1 MVWVVVLALGV
12 IAPLMV
18 VLSRA
23 PAPPPLPSPNG
34 YDDLLKASA
43 AAGTNGYSY
52 GLVSNAA
59 LRKLVSSNAQALR
72 LVRLGLTR
80 QCAVP
85 SAAAM
90 TNNAALLNDLAGMK
104 GLALLLMAESRVHL
118 EDNQPAAAAACCLDA
133 MRLGNEISRRG
144 ILLHRR
150 VGIACEA
157 IARYDLVKFV
167 TTLSPAEARP
177 VIATL
182 QEIDRTRVSFD
193 DVMRQERSSFYRQL
207 RANGNPVLWVRA
219 LWDFRATRQM
229 ALAHHKVIVAY
240 NHLVATELAL
250 RCYRADK
257 SCVPA
262 RLEDLVP
269 DYLRRVP
276 EDPFLGRPLIYRPEG
291 TNWLLYSV
299 GPDGV
304 DDGGRPGRYWNS
316 SPGDLPYNGP

>member
-1 MVWVVVLALGV
+1 VWVVVLALVV

-34 YDDLLKASA
+34 YDDFLKAGA
-43 AAGTNGYSY
+43 AASTNASWY
-52 GLVSNAA
+52 GLMSNAA
-59 LRKLVSSNAQALR
+59 LRELVSTNAEALR

-85 SAAAM
+85 PWAAM
-90 TNNAALLNDLAGMK
+90 TNNATMLNDLAGMK
-104 GLALLLMAESRVHL
+104 GLALLLMAESRVRL
-118 EDNQPAAAAACCLDA
+118 EEDQPGAAAACCLDA

-144 ILLHRR
+144 IMIYRL

-157 IARYDLVKFV
+157 IARYNLVPIV
-167 TTLSPAEARP
+167 PRLSPSESRP
-177 VIATL
+177 ILAGL

-193 DVMRQERSSFYRQL
+193 DVMRQERSYFYCQL
-207 RANGNPVLWVRA
+207 RATGNPALWVRA
-219 LWDFRATRQM
+219 LWDLRASRQR
-229 ALAHHKVIVAY
+229 ALERHKVAVAY
-240 NHLVATELAL
+240 NRVLAAELAL

-262 RLEDLVP
+262 RLEDVVP
-269 DYLRRVP
+269 EYLRRVP
-276 EDPFLGRPLIYRPEG
+276 EDPFVGRPLIYRPQG

-299 GPDGV
+299 GPDRV
-304 DDGGRPGRYWNS
+304 DDGGQPGRYWNS
-316 SPGDLPYNGP
+316 RPGDLPYNGP